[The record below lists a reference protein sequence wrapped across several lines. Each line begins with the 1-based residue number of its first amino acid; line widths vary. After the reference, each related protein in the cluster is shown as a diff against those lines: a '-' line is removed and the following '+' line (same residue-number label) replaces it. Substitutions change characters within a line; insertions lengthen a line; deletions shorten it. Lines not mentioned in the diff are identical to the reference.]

1 MTIYYTSNDG
11 ATGFD
16 ATSVGVLPAVWANKV
31 GTWQVGTTQP
41 AAGHARSLGSVSG
54 ADGDVAL
61 LGGITARADMQVSLT
76 QKIPGLVASAAPMIG
91 VLLRMDT
98 GYNNGYTVLLDK
110 TGILGSLR
118 FLVFRRVGGGYA
130 LIGTSSAI
138 GGIIFAATDTVVLR
152 AQIQG
157 SAISVKLW
165 PTRISEPGTWQYSVT
180 DSTVSAAGYA
190 GLYYGLDSA
199 SSAAMGVDD
208 VVVSDLPSV
217 SVTNPGTVTAGAA
230 MVVSGTYAGQDPAG
244 LNYRFDAAGYVAA
257 VGPAIGGGAF
267 SFGVTAPAVGAH
279 TVSVQQSGDTA
290 VTGVSGSFTAVSG
303 SLTVNTPAGALAGR
317 TVAISGSYAGVAP
330 TGLNY
335 RFDAGA
341 YGTAGSPTI
350 GGGVY
355 AFTVAAPALG
365 PHTVSVQEANAASVV
380 AVSASFNVAL
390 APDSA
395 AIAYSPYTWNVQANS
410 ATTVNP
416 GAYFRTLFSG
426 ATCALNFDVAGMVA
440 PASQIWWRIDNG
452 AWTQASVA
460 ASVSCTIPAATA
472 GNADVPYHLLEVAV
486 KSATETQNRW
496 NAGNSTRLVFTG
508 LALAAGGAALA
519 PGAAPIRVLVFGDSI
534 TEGVRTQGE
543 SAANDTDRNDAVMG
557 WAYRLGALLGAEI
570 GVVGF
575 GASGLSV
582 TGAGGVPSLGTSHAL
597 LFGGVARSFTPAPA
611 LVVFNIG
618 TNDGAANTVGA
629 MVSVLNSI
637 ITACPGVPIAVLR
650 PFNGNQTANLQA
662 AIAACGNPSACRWID
677 TTGFFD
683 VAYGADGL
691 ALHPSGPNNL
701 GRIAPLVAAALRPL
715 LVGTGGLGFRAGFQR
730 GLLG

>member
-41 AAGHARSLGSVSG
+41 TAGHARSLGSVSQ

-61 LGGITARADMQVSLT
+61 LSGITARADMQVSLT

-91 VLLRMDT
+91 VLLRMDA
-98 GYNNGYTVLLDK
+98 GYSNGYTILVDK
-110 TGILGSLR
+110 TDTLGSLR
-118 FLVFRRVGGGYA
+118 FLIFKRAGGGYS
-130 LIGTSSAI
+130 LIGVSSAI
-138 GGIIFAATDTVVLR
+138 VGIAFAASDTVVLR

-165 PTRISEPGTWQYSVT
+165 PMRISEPGTWQYSLT
-180 DSTVSAAGYA
+180 DSAISAAGYA
-190 GLYYGLDSA
+190 GLYYGLDTA
-199 SSAAMGVDD
+199 ASAAMGVDD
-208 VVVSDLPSV
+208 LVVSDLPAISV
-217 SVTNPGTVTAGAA
+217 ANPGTVTAGAA
-230 MVVSGTYAGQDPAG
+230 MVVSGTYGGQDPAG

-257 VGPAIGGGAF
+257 SGPTIGGGAF
-267 SFGVTAPAVGAH
+267 SFGVPAPAVGTH
-279 TVSVQQSGDTA
+279 TVSVQESSDTA
-290 VTGVSGSFTAVSG
+290 VTAVSGAFTAVSS
-303 SLTVNTPAGALAGR
+303 SLAVNTPVGVLAGR
-317 TVAISGSYAGVAP
+317 TVTISGTYAGVAP

-335 RFDAGA
+335 RFDAGTYVA
-341 YGTAGSPTI
+341 AGGATI
-350 GGGVY
+350 GSGAY

-365 PHTVSVQEANAASVV
+365 PHTVSVQEANATSVV
-380 AVSASFNVAL
+380 AVSGSFNVML

-395 AIAYSPYTWNVQANS
+395 AITYSPYTWNVQAGS
-410 ATTVNP
+410 AITVNP

-426 ATCALNFDVAGMVA
+426 ATCALNFDVSGMVA

-460 ASVSCTIPAATA
+460 ASVPCTIPAATA
-472 GNADVPYHLLEVAV
+472 GNADVPYHLLEVVV

-496 NAGNSTRLVFTG
+496 NAGNSTRVVFTG
-508 LALAAGGAALA
+508 LVLSAGGAALA

-534 TEGVRTQGE
+534 TEGVRTLGE
-543 SAANDTDRNDAVMG
+543 SATNDTDRNDAMMG
-557 WAYRLGALLGAEI
+557 WAHRLGALLGAEI

-575 GASGLSV
+575 GATGLSV
-582 TGAGGVPSLGTSHAL
+582 TGSGGVPPLGTSYAL
-597 LFGGVARSFTPAPA
+597 LYGGVARSFTPAPA

-618 TNDGAANTVGA
+618 TNDGATNTVAA

-650 PFNGNQTANLQA
+650 PFNGNQAANLQA

-683 VAYGADGL
+683 VSYGADGL

-715 LVGTGGLGFRAGFQR
+715 LVGAGGLGFRAGFQR
-730 GLLG
+730 ALLG